1 MASCASFM
9 ESPLVL
15 WVETFAN
22 GRSIEFQDLH
32 DGIFLNKVL
41 QQIDSRP
48 VYDNV
53 NDTVDDM
60 NSRLQNWDILIRNI
74 KSFYVDAL
82 QQILIVKLPN
92 FQQICKEP
100 EKEASFSEIKK
111 VLLLILGCA
120 IQCDKKENFIDTIK
134 SLDVHVQHEIVE
146 LIKEVTDD
154 TEFIMHIE
162 PTEQLE
168 TYTEKMFNHVTRLL
182 KERDDYFEILTE
194 LAQERDFYQ
203 AQIRGN
209 TALPLTTP
217 TSPEKHHMVVELADC
232 KAKIRKLR
240 QELEDKQELISDLQ
254 VDQDDNKGI
263 VSKLKNENATL
274 IQDARAARLLRDEL
288 DILREKVAQSNSYQ
302 TELTKC
308 KEKLNE
314 LEFYKSRVNELRED
328 NAILTETKNI
338 LEEQLSTSHKR
349 VETVIELENEL
360 MRYRQQVEEM
370 TLERDADREKIRI
383 LTEDNAQLQFEK
395 KSNMN
400 ESTNLEHE
408 LESARLKI
416 SGIGGT
422 LSDQMA
428 ETTNA
433 KVLRL
438 DLENQ
443 RLKKK
448 IEELRDSSLIE
459 NTSLNLELEKEN
471 QRLAKKIEKL
481 QGSSNDSSQQCIDLE
496 QNLHVA
502 ARERD
507 NLVQTLETLKDNYE
521 RQVRE
526 LEAENDNLQQTVHVI
541 RQRNE
546 QTNDTR
552 LKELEKEN
560 KQLHETVTAKNQ
572 VTSKLEHENRQIQ
585 KSFSKL
591 KLNSDHINELETENS
606 QFEKENSELRKN
618 IATLQL
624 ICDKSEVLEQE
635 NSDLEV
641 ENRKLQK
648 SVQTLK
654 SALQKKESLEQE
666 NINLTVENKKLER
679 SLHSMKSASSRIA
692 ELESEKD
699 SQNREIQ
706 QLRKSLENQRNQR
719 TKQEQMEL
727 DLLDLDNENQRIQ
740 KSLEVTTKRLNQLE
754 KDNTDLEVENEK
766 LQKAMEEMKMSSKR
780 LHNVEKESSE
790 LENEVSKLQTSK
802 AVLEKE
808 NKRLKQSVQLKDTTV
823 DELTTKC
830 NIMEREHRSVK
841 RTLETQKET
850 SSKLHEFE
858 RENREILQQSN
869 INKKTIATLRE
880 ELVNEKIK
888 SQQLSNELEKL
899 NGELERVGINKEKLV
914 MAEHSQDDN
923 RYKAL
928 ENMMEEALVKNMEIK
943 EDKILSLQSRLDES
957 KNRNVRLQEE
967 LRILKRECESL
978 KQRYEEESVGS
989 ERHGTKVTYH
999 GPLGALRNTHIS
1011 QNNPTKDIL
1020 DLKDHLVN
1028 LERTNATLMTE
1039 NKNMK
1044 SHTDSLNQQIQKLDR
1059 HNCQLQ
1065 SQTVSLQ
1072 EQNSS
1077 FQSQIAKLQVEYSTL
1092 QAQCSSLQGQCQLL
1106 QNQLNRVESEHQHL
1120 IQTHEELQT
1129 THEQLVGDHEDLQ
1142 RLHEQ
1147 LSSEHEALISQHG
1160 SLKSLHKSLKNENR
1174 ELTIRLQERNGNSY
1188 GMSVQEK
1195 EKINADLQSFES
1207 LKMEYNHMR
1216 EKHDIVYN
1224 QHEKIRKD
1232 YLDLSKEHKQLKT
1245 DYNSLRGTC
1254 DDYKNQLHEMELELS
1269 NLGNKYDSL
1278 YQANQKMEDDNKNLL
1293 MQVQA
1298 LLNTNSEL
1306 LTQILNS
1313 KDTIA
1318 EEQKSYLERLSDLR
1332 RQKERLEEKI
1342 MEAYKRQETQ
1352 KKNKGLGARIA
1363 RKAAKIFVS
1372 KNQRSKSRNNLTDLS
1387 ADNTSHGSNEITE
1400 NGDSAKKSEISD
1412 DTLNLENGP
1421 QFKKDKLRT
1430 ESLNATRYFNV
1441 ETVAKSNTTL
1451 KLEPRGPYMCA
1462 PCIDTASSRNNTP
1475 RLDKTSGGPLESH
1488 GSRNTTLRVDLT
1500 LGGPLGSK
1508 GSKNTTPRVD
1518 IGRPGRMTPV
1528 LVPRGPYT
1536 STPKLVT
1543 KSANTSTLKEE
1554 IKTLEREHSDNVS
1567 VNQGFSGS
1575 EESGSTN
1582 SVSKPAIEELRI
1594 HGSGHT
1600 WKEDSTESDSTSSKS
1615 TEDLLAA
1622 GSPSLL
1628 PGLGRPANLGDD
1640 EDDDGGF
1647 GNRNDNNEMLTLEQF
1662 LSESSKTSNH
1672 SRGNKSEN
1680 REDLESKSS
1689 ENSDN
1694 SVNRRR
1700 RQAPNPPSD
1709 NRISIP
1715 DVVSQSQIELN
1726 LSRMSR
1732 ISAGSSGSG
1741 YESRPDSL
1749 DQSTP
1754 PQSKRDHPETSTPAY
1769 NNINNIRKFEEA
1781 GYSPLVKPDF
1791 RKHSLGST
1799 PSTASRTLQYVY
1811 PSPYKSPQ
1819 NRELPPTPN
1828 DTPSDRLDRLAG
1840 FSQSH
1845 NSSNSSSLYSNNQDN
1860 SVQYDQ
1866 SIRSGPTSR
1875 YRSGSPVRSNQTF
1888 SPVVQQGR
1896 PPSSASHHNS
1906 SPQTNGQLPPSGP
1919 LMRGQSLNRPQTFHE
1934 SQQNNIYF
1942 SIDDNKQNENRPENH
1957 YARVQRIER
1966 PKSVPPNMFEA
1977 LQNQENMNN
1986 RPKDMHNVSKGTPP
2000 KPPPRR
2006 SREPPLTTG
2015 RVSLLREPGANRSG
2029 GRQLPQADTYRSS
2042 TPTLR
2047 KDTPP
2052 RQVPVNEEPPKDPK
2066 ANSVWR

>member
-48 VYDNV
+48 VYANV

-74 KSFYVDAL
+74 KSFYVDVL

-100 EKEASFSEIKK
+100 EKEASFTEIKK
-111 VLLLILGCA
+111 LLLLILGCA

-203 AQIRGN
+203 KQSRGN
-209 TALPLTTP
+209 TALPMAPP

-288 DILREKVAQSNSYQ
+288 DILREKVAQSNAYQ
-302 TELTKC
+302 AELTKC

-360 MRYRQQVEEM
+360 MRYRQQIEEM
-370 TLERDADREKIRI
+370 TLERDADREKIKI

-408 LESARLKI
+408 LVSARLKI

-448 IEELRDSSLIE
+448 IEELRESSLIE

-507 NLVQTLETLKDNYE
+507 NLAQTLETLKDNYE

-606 QFEKENSELRKN
+606 QFEKENSELRKS

-624 ICDKSEVLEQE
+624 TCDKSEVLEQE

-654 SALQKKESLEQE
+654 SALQKKENLEQE

-699 SQNREIQ
+699 SMNREIQ

-766 LQKAMEEMKMSSKR
+766 LQKAMEEVKMSSKR

-841 RTLETQKET
+841 RTLETSKET

-989 ERHGTKVTYH
+989 ERHGTKVNFH
-999 GPLGALRNTHIS
+999 GPLGALRNTHVS

-1059 HNCQLQ
+1059 HNSQLQ
-1065 SQTVSLQ
+1065 SQTASLQ
-1072 EQNSS
+1072 DHNSS

-1092 QAQCSSLQGQCQLL
+1092 QAQCSSLQGQCQIL

-1216 EKHDIVYN
+1216 EKHEIVYN

-1245 DYNSLRGTC
+1245 DYNCLRGNC

-1318 EEQKSYLERLSDLR
+1318 EEQKSYLERLGDLR

-1363 RKAAKIFVS
+1363 RKAAKIFVT
-1372 KNQRSKSRNNLTDLS
+1372 KNHRSKSRNNLTDLS

-1400 NGDSAKKSEISD
+1400 NGDSAKKSDLRKRSNSAD
-1412 DTLNLENGP
+1412 NLLDTSS
-1421 QFKKDKLRT
+1421 F
-1430 ESLNATRYFNV
+1430 ATHKTF
-1441 ETVAKSNTTL
+1441 AKSTTAL
-1451 KLEPRGPYMCA
+1451 HML
-1462 PCIDTASSRNNTP
+1462 
-1475 RLDKTSGGPLESH
+1475 SGGS
-1488 GSRNTTLRVDLT
+1488 GDYDNSLR
-1500 LGGPLGSK
+1500 G
-1508 GSKNTTPRVD
+1508 
-1518 IGRPGRMTPV
+1518 
-1528 LVPRGPYT
+1528 
-1536 STPKLVT
+1536 
-1543 KSANTSTLKEE
+1543 
-1554 IKTLEREHSDNVS
+1554 
-1567 VNQGFSGS
+1567 
-1575 EESGSTN
+1575 
-1582 SVSKPAIEELRI
+1582 
-1594 HGSGHT
+1594 
-1600 WKEDSTESDSTSSKS
+1600 SKS

-1647 GNRNDNNEMLTLEQF
+1647 GNRSENNNEMLTLEQF

-1689 ENSDN
+1689 ENSSEN

-1769 NNINNIRKFEEA
+1769 NNINNNIRKFEEA

-1840 FSQSH
+1840 FSQSQSQ
-1845 NSSNSSSLYSNNQDN
+1845 NSSNSSSLYSNNQDS

-1875 YRSGSPVRSNQTF
+1875 YRAGSPVRSNQTF
-1888 SPVVQQGR
+1888 SPGVQQGR
-1896 PPSSASHHNS
+1896 PPSAASHHNS
-1906 SPQTNGQLPPSGP
+1906 SPQTNGQLPPSGQ
-1919 LMRGQSLNRPQTFHE
+1919 LLRGQSLNRPQTFHE

-2029 GRQLPQADTYRSS
+2029 GRQLPQTDTYRSS

>member
-1 MASCASFM
+1 MDIRYSGYRHSVAASNDIARHTPVMFDKKLGRQRQSFNLESELDQILSKYGMVGDTGLEIDRTDNSEELPNGSTHDVQQTYQVPVKVKVEYDSNSDNSEKTLQIICNQNSSVSAGNGIRNSVHKYPWCSQRVDSSKNTMNGFDDYCSDTETWCVDVPFRQYKQDENQNIFKKRYSLDSSTIFNKNSKRLDLSEEGRKKQFKRNDIAQNQKQKYYTQTSSSIEEDVGCGRNDVDLSPGSVGYITYQNGSTDYRNPGNCSQKITSSDGEVDFRRNSIISHTSVVNHGKGEYCSRTSTVSDCGVDYRRNSINTQNYAVDHGNSKYCTQMSSSSDNDVHYHRNSMEFNGHHLDDGYRNPQNYSYSDPEASFRRETFSKSYNQENFVSYPSDFSSLEELTLF
-9 ESPLVL
+9 ESPEEDCDDNVS
-15 WVETFAN
+15 FGDGIHRN
-22 GRSIEFQDLH
+22 H
-32 DGIFLNKVL
+32 DGITDSNGNKNELINVKKL
-41 QQIDSRP
+41 ETHKT
-48 VYDNV
+48 DNE
-53 NDTVDDM
+53 
-60 NSRLQNWDILIRNI
+60 QCC
-74 KSFYVDAL
+74 FYVS
-82 QQILIVKLPN
+82 IN
-92 FQQICKEP
+92 
-100 EKEASFSEIKK
+100 
-111 VLLLILGCA
+111 
-120 IQCDKKENFIDTIK
+120 
-134 SLDVHVQHEIVE
+134 
-146 LIKEVTDD
+146 
-154 TEFIMHIE
+154 
-162 PTEQLE
+162 
-168 TYTEKMFNHVTRLL
+168 
-182 KERDDYFEILTE
+182 
-194 LAQERDFYQ
+194 
-203 AQIRGN
+203 
-209 TALPLTTP
+209 
-217 TSPEKHHMVVELADC
+217 
-232 KAKIRKLR
+232 
-240 QELEDKQELISDLQ
+240 
-254 VDQDDNKGI
+254 
-263 VSKLKNENATL
+263 
-274 IQDARAARLLRDEL
+274 
-288 DILREKVAQSNSYQ
+288 QS
-302 TELTKC
+302 
-308 KEKLNE
+308 
-314 LEFYKSRVNELRED
+314 
-328 NAILTETKNI
+328 
-338 LEEQLSTSHKR
+338 
-349 VETVIELENEL
+349 
-360 MRYRQQVEEM
+360 
-370 TLERDADREKIRI
+370 
-383 LTEDNAQLQFEK
+383 
-395 KSNMN
+395 
-400 ESTNLEHE
+400 
-408 LESARLKI
+408 
-416 SGIGGT
+416 
-422 LSDQMA
+422 
-428 ETTNA
+428 
-433 KVLRL
+433 
-438 DLENQ
+438 
-443 RLKKK
+443 
-448 IEELRDSSLIE
+448 
-459 NTSLNLELEKEN
+459 
-471 QRLAKKIEKL
+471 
-481 QGSSNDSSQQCIDLE
+481 
-496 QNLHVA
+496 
-502 ARERD
+502 
-507 NLVQTLETLKDNYE
+507 
-521 RQVRE
+521 
-526 LEAENDNLQQTVHVI
+526 
-541 RQRNE
+541 
-546 QTNDTR
+546 
-552 LKELEKEN
+552 
-560 KQLHETVTAKNQ
+560 
-572 VTSKLEHENRQIQ
+572 
-585 KSFSKL
+585 
-591 KLNSDHINELETENS
+591 LETEM
-606 QFEKENSELRKN
+606 
-618 IATLQL
+618 
-624 ICDKSEVLEQE
+624 
-635 NSDLEV
+635 SDLNTSEEPLLIEAGSLGTSNNLANKETDKTNV
-641 ENRKLQK
+641 SENPGSRQ
-648 SVQTLK
+648 SEDLK
-654 SALQKKESLEQE
+654 TEHNHALRNSGCNISNIYE
-666 NINLTVENKKLER
+666 NIEIPN
-679 SLHSMKSASSRIA
+679 SSNYN
-692 ELESEKD
+692 D
-699 SQNREIQ
+699 P
-706 QLRKSLENQRNQR
+706 
-719 TKQEQMEL
+719 
-727 DLLDLDNENQRIQ
+727 DLLDLKEYDYKYSSIDEEN
-740 KSLEVTTKRLNQLE
+740 
-754 KDNTDLEVENEK
+754 D
-766 LQKAMEEMKMSSKR
+766 
-780 LHNVEKESSE
+780 E
-790 LENEVSKLQTSK
+790 LETDNVS
-802 AVLEKE
+802 
-808 NKRLKQSVQLKDTTV
+808 
-823 DELTTKC
+823 
-830 NIMEREHRSVK
+830 I
-841 RTLETQKET
+841 T
-850 SSKLHEFE
+850 SSNKSVEPEKSDNKANDEWSLPNPEDVDFE
-858 RENREILQQSN
+858 MLKEIV
-869 INKKTIATLRE
+869 I
-880 ELVNEKIK
+880 V
-888 SQQLSNELEKL
+888 
-899 NGELERVGINKEKLV
+899 
-914 MAEHSQDDN
+914 

-989 ERHGTKVTYH
+989 ERHGTKVNFH
-999 GPLGALRNTHIS
+999 GPLGALRNTHVS

-1059 HNCQLQ
+1059 HNSQLQ
-1065 SQTVSLQ
+1065 SQTASLQ
-1072 EQNSS
+1072 DHNSS

-1092 QAQCSSLQGQCQLL
+1092 QAQCSSLQGQCQIL

-1216 EKHDIVYN
+1216 EKHEIVYN

-1245 DYNSLRGTC
+1245 DYNCLRGNC

-1318 EEQKSYLERLSDLR
+1318 EEQKSYLERLGDLR

-1363 RKAAKIFVS
+1363 RKAAKIFVT
-1372 KNQRSKSRNNLTDLS
+1372 KNHRSKSRNNLTDLS

-1400 NGDSAKKSEISD
+1400 NGDSAKKS
-1412 DTLNLENGP
+1412 
-1421 QFKKDKLRT
+1421 
-1430 ESLNATRYFNV
+1430 
-1441 ETVAKSNTTL
+1441 
-1451 KLEPRGPYMCA
+1451 
-1462 PCIDTASSRNNTP
+1462 
-1475 RLDKTSGGPLESH
+1475 
-1488 GSRNTTLRVDLT
+1488 
-1500 LGGPLGSK
+1500 
-1508 GSKNTTPRVD
+1508 
-1518 IGRPGRMTPV
+1518 
-1528 LVPRGPYT
+1528 
-1536 STPKLVT
+1536 
-1543 KSANTSTLKEE
+1543 
-1554 IKTLEREHSDNVS
+1554 
-1567 VNQGFSGS
+1567 
-1575 EESGSTN
+1575 
-1582 SVSKPAIEELRI
+1582 
-1594 HGSGHT
+1594 
-1600 WKEDSTESDSTSSKS
+1600 
-1615 TEDLLAA
+1615 
-1622 GSPSLL
+1622 
-1628 PGLGRPANLGDD
+1628 GLGRPANLGDD

-1647 GNRNDNNEMLTLEQF
+1647 GNRSENNNEMLTLEQF

-1689 ENSDN
+1689 ENSSEN

-1769 NNINNIRKFEEA
+1769 NNINNNIRKFEEA

-1840 FSQSH
+1840 FSQSQSQ
-1845 NSSNSSSLYSNNQDN
+1845 NSSNSSSLYSNNQDS

-1875 YRSGSPVRSNQTF
+1875 YRAGSPVRSNQTF
-1888 SPVVQQGR
+1888 SPGVQQGR
-1896 PPSSASHHNS
+1896 PPSAASHHNS
-1906 SPQTNGQLPPSGP
+1906 SPQTNGQLPPSGQ
-1919 LMRGQSLNRPQTFHE
+1919 LLRGQSLNRPQTFHE

-2029 GRQLPQADTYRSS
+2029 GRQLPQTDTYRSS

>member
-1 MASCASFM
+1 MDIRYSGYRHSVAASNDIARHTPVMFDKKLGRQRQSFNLESELDQILSKYGMVGDTGLEIDRTDNSEELPNGSTHDVQQTYQVPVKVKVEYDSNSDNSEKTLQIICNQNSSVSAGNGIRNSVHKYPWCSQRVDSSKNTMNGFDDYCSDTETWCVDVPFRQYKQDENQNIFKKRYSLDSSTIFNKNSKRLDLSEEGRKKQFKRNDIAQNQKQKYYTQTSSSIEEDVGCGRNDVDLSPGSVGYITYQNGSTDYRNPGNCSQKITSSDGEVDFRRNSIISHTSVVNHGKGEYCSRTSTVSDCGVDYRRNSINTQNYAVDHGNSKYCTQMSSSSDNDVHYHRNSMEFNGHHLDDGYRNPQNYSYSDPEASFRRETFSKSYNQENFVSYPSDFSSLEELTLF
-9 ESPLVL
+9 ESPEEDCDDNVS
-15 WVETFAN
+15 FGDGIHRN
-22 GRSIEFQDLH
+22 H
-32 DGIFLNKVL
+32 DGITDSNGNKNELINVKKL
-41 QQIDSRP
+41 ETHKT
-48 VYDNV
+48 DNE
-53 NDTVDDM
+53 
-60 NSRLQNWDILIRNI
+60 QCC
-74 KSFYVDAL
+74 FYVS
-82 QQILIVKLPN
+82 IN
-92 FQQICKEP
+92 
-100 EKEASFSEIKK
+100 
-111 VLLLILGCA
+111 
-120 IQCDKKENFIDTIK
+120 
-134 SLDVHVQHEIVE
+134 
-146 LIKEVTDD
+146 
-154 TEFIMHIE
+154 
-162 PTEQLE
+162 
-168 TYTEKMFNHVTRLL
+168 
-182 KERDDYFEILTE
+182 
-194 LAQERDFYQ
+194 
-203 AQIRGN
+203 
-209 TALPLTTP
+209 
-217 TSPEKHHMVVELADC
+217 
-232 KAKIRKLR
+232 
-240 QELEDKQELISDLQ
+240 
-254 VDQDDNKGI
+254 
-263 VSKLKNENATL
+263 
-274 IQDARAARLLRDEL
+274 
-288 DILREKVAQSNSYQ
+288 QS
-302 TELTKC
+302 
-308 KEKLNE
+308 
-314 LEFYKSRVNELRED
+314 
-328 NAILTETKNI
+328 
-338 LEEQLSTSHKR
+338 
-349 VETVIELENEL
+349 
-360 MRYRQQVEEM
+360 
-370 TLERDADREKIRI
+370 
-383 LTEDNAQLQFEK
+383 
-395 KSNMN
+395 
-400 ESTNLEHE
+400 
-408 LESARLKI
+408 
-416 SGIGGT
+416 
-422 LSDQMA
+422 
-428 ETTNA
+428 
-433 KVLRL
+433 
-438 DLENQ
+438 
-443 RLKKK
+443 
-448 IEELRDSSLIE
+448 
-459 NTSLNLELEKEN
+459 
-471 QRLAKKIEKL
+471 
-481 QGSSNDSSQQCIDLE
+481 
-496 QNLHVA
+496 
-502 ARERD
+502 
-507 NLVQTLETLKDNYE
+507 
-521 RQVRE
+521 
-526 LEAENDNLQQTVHVI
+526 
-541 RQRNE
+541 
-546 QTNDTR
+546 
-552 LKELEKEN
+552 
-560 KQLHETVTAKNQ
+560 
-572 VTSKLEHENRQIQ
+572 
-585 KSFSKL
+585 
-591 KLNSDHINELETENS
+591 LETEM
-606 QFEKENSELRKN
+606 
-618 IATLQL
+618 
-624 ICDKSEVLEQE
+624 
-635 NSDLEV
+635 SDLNTSEEPLLIEAGSLGTSNNLANKETDKTNV
-641 ENRKLQK
+641 SENPGSRQ
-648 SVQTLK
+648 SEDLK
-654 SALQKKESLEQE
+654 TEHNHALRNSGCNISNIYE
-666 NINLTVENKKLER
+666 NIEIPN
-679 SLHSMKSASSRIA
+679 SSNYN
-692 ELESEKD
+692 D
-699 SQNREIQ
+699 P
-706 QLRKSLENQRNQR
+706 
-719 TKQEQMEL
+719 
-727 DLLDLDNENQRIQ
+727 DLLDLKEYDYKYSSIDEEN
-740 KSLEVTTKRLNQLE
+740 
-754 KDNTDLEVENEK
+754 D
-766 LQKAMEEMKMSSKR
+766 
-780 LHNVEKESSE
+780 E
-790 LENEVSKLQTSK
+790 LETDNVS
-802 AVLEKE
+802 
-808 NKRLKQSVQLKDTTV
+808 
-823 DELTTKC
+823 
-830 NIMEREHRSVK
+830 I
-841 RTLETQKET
+841 T
-850 SSKLHEFE
+850 SSNKSVEPEKSDNKANDEWSLPNPEDVDFE
-858 RENREILQQSN
+858 MLKEIV
-869 INKKTIATLRE
+869 I
-880 ELVNEKIK
+880 V
-888 SQQLSNELEKL
+888 
-899 NGELERVGINKEKLV
+899 
-914 MAEHSQDDN
+914 

-989 ERHGTKVTYH
+989 ERHGTKVNFH
-999 GPLGALRNTHIS
+999 GPLGALRNTHVS

-1059 HNCQLQ
+1059 HNSQLQ
-1065 SQTVSLQ
+1065 SQTASLQ
-1072 EQNSS
+1072 DHNSS

-1092 QAQCSSLQGQCQLL
+1092 QAQCSSLQGQCQIL

-1216 EKHDIVYN
+1216 EKHEIVYN

-1245 DYNSLRGTC
+1245 DYNCLRGNC

-1318 EEQKSYLERLSDLR
+1318 EEQKSYLERLGDLR

-1363 RKAAKIFVS
+1363 RKAAKIFVT
-1372 KNQRSKSRNNLTDLS
+1372 KNHRSKSRNNLTDLS

-1400 NGDSAKKSEISD
+1400 NGDSAKKSDLRKRSNSAD
-1412 DTLNLENGP
+1412 NLLDTSS
-1421 QFKKDKLRT
+1421 F
-1430 ESLNATRYFNV
+1430 ATHKTF
-1441 ETVAKSNTTL
+1441 AKSTTAL
-1451 KLEPRGPYMCA
+1451 HML
-1462 PCIDTASSRNNTP
+1462 
-1475 RLDKTSGGPLESH
+1475 SGGS
-1488 GSRNTTLRVDLT
+1488 GDYDNSLR
-1500 LGGPLGSK
+1500 G
-1508 GSKNTTPRVD
+1508 
-1518 IGRPGRMTPV
+1518 
-1528 LVPRGPYT
+1528 
-1536 STPKLVT
+1536 
-1543 KSANTSTLKEE
+1543 
-1554 IKTLEREHSDNVS
+1554 
-1567 VNQGFSGS
+1567 
-1575 EESGSTN
+1575 
-1582 SVSKPAIEELRI
+1582 
-1594 HGSGHT
+1594 
-1600 WKEDSTESDSTSSKS
+1600 SKS

-1647 GNRNDNNEMLTLEQF
+1647 GNRSENNNEMLTLEQF

-1689 ENSDN
+1689 ENSSEN

-1769 NNINNIRKFEEA
+1769 NNINNNIRKFEEA

-1840 FSQSH
+1840 FSQSQSQ
-1845 NSSNSSSLYSNNQDN
+1845 NSSNSSSLYSNNQDS

-1875 YRSGSPVRSNQTF
+1875 YRAGSPVRSNQTF
-1888 SPVVQQGR
+1888 SPGVQQGR
-1896 PPSSASHHNS
+1896 PPSAASHHNS
-1906 SPQTNGQLPPSGP
+1906 SPQTNGQLPPSGQ
-1919 LMRGQSLNRPQTFHE
+1919 LLRGQSLNRPQTFHE

-2029 GRQLPQADTYRSS
+2029 GRQLPQTDTYRSS

-2066 ANSVWR
+2066 ANSVWYEYGCV

>member
-1 MASCASFM
+1 MDIRYSGYRHSVAASNDIARHTPLMFDKKLGRQRQSFNL
-9 ESPLVL
+9 ESELDQILSKYGMVGDTGLEIDRTDNTEELPNGSTHDVQQTYQIPVKVK
-15 WVETFAN
+15 VEYDSNSDNSEKT
-22 GRSIEFQDLH
+22 S
-32 DGIFLNKVL
+32 
-41 QQIDSRP
+41 QIICNQ
-48 VYDNV
+48 NV
-53 NDTVDDM
+53 SVSAGN
-60 NSRLQNWDILIRNI
+60 RIRNSVH
-74 KSFYVDAL
+74 KYPWCSQRVDSSKNTMNGFDNYCSDTETWCADVPFR
-82 QQILIVKLPN
+82 QYKQDENQNI
-92 FQQICKEP
+92 F
-100 EKEASFSEIKK
+100 KK
-111 VLLLILGCA
+111 RY
-120 IQCDKKENFIDTIK
+120 
-134 SLDVHVQHEIVE
+134 SLDSSTI
-146 LIKEVTDD
+146 
-154 TEFIMHIE
+154 
-162 PTEQLE
+162 
-168 TYTEKMFNHVTRLL
+168 FNR
-182 KERDDYFEILTE
+182 
-194 LAQERDFYQ
+194 
-203 AQIRGN
+203 N
-209 TALPLTTP
+209 
-217 TSPEKHHMVVELADC
+217 
-232 KAKIRKLR
+232 
-240 QELEDKQELISDLQ
+240 
-254 VDQDDNKGI
+254 
-263 VSKLKNENATL
+263 SK
-274 IQDARAARLLRDEL
+274 
-288 DILREKVAQSNSYQ
+288 
-302 TELTKC
+302 
-308 KEKLNE
+308 
-314 LEFYKSRVNELRED
+314 
-328 NAILTETKNI
+328 
-338 LEEQLSTSHKR
+338 
-349 VETVIELENEL
+349 
-360 MRYRQQVEEM
+360 
-370 TLERDADREKIRI
+370 
-383 LTEDNAQLQFEK
+383 
-395 KSNMN
+395 
-400 ESTNLEHE
+400 
-408 LESARLKI
+408 
-416 SGIGGT
+416 
-422 LSDQMA
+422 
-428 ETTNA
+428 
-433 KVLRL
+433 RL
-438 DLENQ
+438 DLSEEG
-443 RLKKK
+443 RKKQFK
-448 IEELRDSSLIE
+448 RNDIAQSQKQKYYTQTSSSIEEDVGYGRNDVDLSPGSVGYITYQNGSTDYRNPGNCSQKITSSDGEVDFRRNSIISHTSVVNHGKGEYCSRTSTVSDCGVDYRRNSINTQNYAVDHDFSSLE
-459 NTSLNLELEKEN
+459 ELTLFESPEEDCDDNVSLGDGIHRNHD
-471 QRLAKKIEKL
+471 
-481 QGSSNDSSQQCIDLE
+481 GST
-496 QNLHVA
+496 
-502 ARERD
+502 D
-507 NLVQTLETLKDNYE
+507 NNG
-521 RQVRE
+521 
-526 LEAENDNLQQTVHVI
+526 
-541 RQRNE
+541 
-546 QTNDTR
+546 
-552 LKELEKEN
+552 N
-560 KQLHETVTAKNQ
+560 K
-572 VTSKLEHENRQIQ
+572 
-585 KSFSKL
+585 
-591 KLNSDHINELETENS
+591 NEL
-606 QFEKENSELRKN
+606 
-618 IATLQL
+618 
-624 ICDKSEVLEQE
+624 
-635 NSDLEV
+635 
-641 ENRKLQK
+641 
-648 SVQTLK
+648 
-654 SALQKKESLEQE
+654 
-666 NINLTVENKKLER
+666 INVKKLETHKTDNEQCCFYVSINQSLDTER
-679 SLHSMKSASSRIA
+679 SDLNTSEEPLLIEAEVWGTSNNLANKETDKTHVSENPGSRQSEDLKTEHNHALRNSGCNISNIYENIEIPNSSNYN
-692 ELESEKD
+692 D
-699 SQNREIQ
+699 P
-706 QLRKSLENQRNQR
+706 
-719 TKQEQMEL
+719 
-727 DLLDLDNENQRIQ
+727 DLLDLKEYDYKYSSIYEEN
-740 KSLEVTTKRLNQLE
+740 
-754 KDNTDLEVENEK
+754 D
-766 LQKAMEEMKMSSKR
+766 
-780 LHNVEKESSE
+780 E
-790 LENEVSKLQTSK
+790 LETDNVS
-802 AVLEKE
+802 
-808 NKRLKQSVQLKDTTV
+808 
-823 DELTTKC
+823 
-830 NIMEREHRSVK
+830 I
-841 RTLETQKET
+841 T
-850 SSKLHEFE
+850 SSNKSVEHEKSDNKANDEWSLPNPEDVDFE
-858 RENREILQQSN
+858 MLKEIV
-869 INKKTIATLRE
+869 I
-880 ELVNEKIK
+880 V
-888 SQQLSNELEKL
+888 
-899 NGELERVGINKEKLV
+899 
-914 MAEHSQDDN
+914 

-989 ERHGTKVTYH
+989 ERHGTKVNFH
-999 GPLGALRNTHIS
+999 GPLGALRNTHVS

-1059 HNCQLQ
+1059 HNSQLQ
-1065 SQTVSLQ
+1065 SQTASLQ
-1072 EQNSS
+1072 DHNSS

-1092 QAQCSSLQGQCQLL
+1092 QAQCSSLQGQCQIL

-1216 EKHDIVYN
+1216 EKHEIVYN

-1245 DYNSLRGTC
+1245 DYNSLRGNC

-1318 EEQKSYLERLSDLR
+1318 EEQKSYLERLGDLR

-1363 RKAAKIFVS
+1363 RKAAKIFVT
-1372 KNQRSKSRNNLTDLS
+1372 KNHRSKSRNNLTDLS

-1400 NGDSAKKSEISD
+1400 NGDSAKKS
-1412 DTLNLENGP
+1412 
-1421 QFKKDKLRT
+1421 
-1430 ESLNATRYFNV
+1430 
-1441 ETVAKSNTTL
+1441 
-1451 KLEPRGPYMCA
+1451 
-1462 PCIDTASSRNNTP
+1462 
-1475 RLDKTSGGPLESH
+1475 
-1488 GSRNTTLRVDLT
+1488 
-1500 LGGPLGSK
+1500 
-1508 GSKNTTPRVD
+1508 
-1518 IGRPGRMTPV
+1518 
-1528 LVPRGPYT
+1528 
-1536 STPKLVT
+1536 
-1543 KSANTSTLKEE
+1543 
-1554 IKTLEREHSDNVS
+1554 
-1567 VNQGFSGS
+1567 
-1575 EESGSTN
+1575 
-1582 SVSKPAIEELRI
+1582 
-1594 HGSGHT
+1594 
-1600 WKEDSTESDSTSSKS
+1600 
-1615 TEDLLAA
+1615 
-1622 GSPSLL
+1622 
-1628 PGLGRPANLGDD
+1628 GLGRPANLGDD

-1647 GNRNDNNEMLTLEQF
+1647 GNRSENNNEMLTLEQF

-1689 ENSDN
+1689 ENSSEN

-1769 NNINNIRKFEEA
+1769 NNINNNIRKFEEA

-1840 FSQSH
+1840 FSQSQSQ
-1845 NSSNSSSLYSNNQDN
+1845 NSSNSSSLYSNNQDS

-1875 YRSGSPVRSNQTF
+1875 YRAGSPVRSNQTF
-1888 SPVVQQGR
+1888 SPGVQQGR
-1896 PPSSASHHNS
+1896 PPSAASHHNS
-1906 SPQTNGQLPPSGP
+1906 SPQTNGQL
-1919 LMRGQSLNRPQTFHE
+1919 LRGQSLNRPQTFHE

-2029 GRQLPQADTYRSS
+2029 GRQLPQTDTYRSS

>member
-1 MASCASFM
+1 MDIRYSGYRHSVAASNNIASHTPEMFDKKLGRQRQSFNLESELDQILSKYGM
-9 ESPLVL
+9 VDDTGLEINRADNPEGLPNGNAHDVQTYQIPPQVKGEYDSISGKKSHIISTQNSSDYGGNEIRNSTSNSIEEDWDCGRNHVDLSPGNVGYITYQNGSTDYRNSGNYSQMSDCDVDYRRNSINSHDHAVVHGKAEFCSRTSTASDCDVDYRRTSINSHNYVADYSNSKYCSQMSTSSDHDVHYHRNSMEFNGHNLTDGYRNLQYCSYSDPEASNRRETFTKSHNQDNAFSYPFDSDLEELTLFESPEEDCDDNVSF
-15 WVETFAN
+15 EDGIHRN
-22 GRSIEFQDLH
+22 H
-32 DGIFLNKVL
+32 DGIMDNNGNKNEL
-41 QQIDSRP
+41 I
-48 VYDNV
+48 NV
-53 NDTVDDM
+53 KKLETHKTDDE
-60 NSRLQNWDILIRNI
+60 QCC
-74 KSFYVDAL
+74 FYVSINQSLDTERSD
-82 QQILIVKLPN
+82 PN
-92 FQQICKEP
+92 TSEEP
-100 EKEASFSEIKK
+100 
-111 VLLLILGCA
+111 LLIGAGSLGTSNNFA
-120 IQCDKKENFIDTIK
+120 NKETDNT
-134 SLDVHVQHEIVE
+134 HV
-146 LIKEVTDD
+146 
-154 TEFIMHIE
+154 TENPGSRQSE
-162 PTEQLE
+162 DLKTEQSQALWNSGCNISNNYE
-168 TYTEKMFNHVTRLL
+168 NIEIPNSSNYNDPDLL
-182 KERDDYFEILTE
+182 DLKGYDYKYSSI
-194 LAQERDFYQ
+194 D
-203 AQIRGN
+203 
-209 TALPLTTP
+209 
-217 TSPEKHHMVVELADC
+217 
-232 KAKIRKLR
+232 
-240 QELEDKQELISDLQ
+240 
-254 VDQDDNKGI
+254 
-263 VSKLKNENATL
+263 
-274 IQDARAARLLRDEL
+274 
-288 DILREKVAQSNSYQ
+288 
-302 TELTKC
+302 
-308 KEKLNE
+308 
-314 LEFYKSRVNELRED
+314 ED
-328 NAILTETKNI
+328 N
-338 LEEQLSTSHKR
+338 
-349 VETVIELENEL
+349 
-360 MRYRQQVEEM
+360 
-370 TLERDADREKIRI
+370 
-383 LTEDNAQLQFEK
+383 
-395 KSNMN
+395 
-400 ESTNLEHE
+400 
-408 LESARLKI
+408 
-416 SGIGGT
+416 
-422 LSDQMA
+422 
-428 ETTNA
+428 
-433 KVLRL
+433 
-438 DLENQ
+438 
-443 RLKKK
+443 
-448 IEELRDSSLIE
+448 
-459 NTSLNLELEKEN
+459 
-471 QRLAKKIEKL
+471 
-481 QGSSNDSSQQCIDLE
+481 
-496 QNLHVA
+496 
-502 ARERD
+502 
-507 NLVQTLETLKDNYE
+507 
-521 RQVRE
+521 
-526 LEAENDNLQQTVHVI
+526 
-541 RQRNE
+541 
-546 QTNDTR
+546 
-552 LKELEKEN
+552 
-560 KQLHETVTAKNQ
+560 
-572 VTSKLEHENRQIQ
+572 
-585 KSFSKL
+585 
-591 KLNSDHINELETENS
+591 NELETDNVSSTSSNKSVEHETAN
-606 QFEKENSELRKN
+606 
-618 IATLQL
+618 
-624 ICDKSEVLEQE
+624 DKSNNEWSLPNPEDVDFEM
-635 NSDLEV
+635 
-641 ENRKLQK
+641 
-648 SVQTLK
+648 LK
-654 SALQKKESLEQE
+654 
-666 NINLTVENKKLER
+666 
-679 SLHSMKSASSRIA
+679 
-692 ELESEKD
+692 
-699 SQNREIQ
+699 EIV
-706 QLRKSLENQRNQR
+706 
-719 TKQEQMEL
+719 
-727 DLLDLDNENQRIQ
+727 I
-740 KSLEVTTKRLNQLE
+740 V
-754 KDNTDLEVENEK
+754 
-766 LQKAMEEMKMSSKR
+766 
-780 LHNVEKESSE
+780 
-790 LENEVSKLQTSK
+790 
-802 AVLEKE
+802 
-808 NKRLKQSVQLKDTTV
+808 
-823 DELTTKC
+823 
-830 NIMEREHRSVK
+830 
-841 RTLETQKET
+841 
-850 SSKLHEFE
+850 
-858 RENREILQQSN
+858 
-869 INKKTIATLRE
+869 
-880 ELVNEKIK
+880 
-888 SQQLSNELEKL
+888 
-899 NGELERVGINKEKLV
+899 
-914 MAEHSQDDN
+914 

-1092 QAQCSSLQGQCQLL
+1092 QAQCSSLQGQCQIL

-1278 YQANQKMEDDNKNLL
+1278 YQSNQKMEDDNKNLL

-1400 NGDSAKKSEISD
+1400 NGDSAKKSEMSD
-1412 DTLNLENGP
+1412 ETLNLENGL
-1421 QFKKDKLRT
+1421 QLT
-1430 ESLNATRYFNV
+1430 LNPTRCPDV
-1441 ETVAKSNTTL
+1441 AAVAKSSRTL
-1451 KLEPRGPYMCA
+1451 KLEPRGPYMST
-1462 PCIDTASSRNNTP
+1462 PYIDTSSFCNSTP
-1475 RLDKTSGGPLESH
+1475 KVDKTSEGLLEIQ
-1488 GSRNTTLRVDLT
+1488 GSRNTIRRGDFRR
-1500 LGGPLGSK
+1500 S
-1508 GSKNTTPRVD
+1508 
-1518 IGRPGRMTPV
+1518 GRMTPI
-1528 LVPRGPYT
+1528 LIPRGPYT

-1543 KSANTSTLKEE
+1543 KSNTSTLKEE
-1554 IKTLEREHSDNVS
+1554 IKTPETKHMDNIS
-1567 VNQGFSGS
+1567 TNQGSSGS
-1575 EESGSTN
+1575 EESDSTN
-1582 SVSKPAIEELRI
+1582 FVSKPAIEELRV
-1594 HGSGHT
+1594 HGNGHT
-1600 WKEDSTESDSTSSKS
+1600 WKEDLTESDSTNLRKRSNSAENLLDTPSLATHKTFAKSTTALHMLGGGGGDYDNSLRGSKS

-1662 LSESSKTSNH
+1662 LSESSKASNH
-1672 SRGNKSEN
+1672 SHGNKSEN

-1769 NNINNIRKFEEA
+1769 NNVNNIRKFEEA

-1888 SPVVQQGR
+1888 SPGVQQGR

-1906 SPQTNGQLPPSGP
+1906 SPQTNGQLPLSGP

-1966 PKSVPPNMFEA
+1966 PKSVPPNMFEG
-1977 LQNQENMNN
+1977 LQNQENVNN

-2029 GRQLPQADTYRSS
+2029 GRQLPQTDPYRSS

>member
-1400 NGDSAKKSEISD
+1400 NGDSAKKS
-1412 DTLNLENGP
+1412 
-1421 QFKKDKLRT
+1421 
-1430 ESLNATRYFNV
+1430 
-1441 ETVAKSNTTL
+1441 
-1451 KLEPRGPYMCA
+1451 
-1462 PCIDTASSRNNTP
+1462 
-1475 RLDKTSGGPLESH
+1475 
-1488 GSRNTTLRVDLT
+1488 
-1500 LGGPLGSK
+1500 
-1508 GSKNTTPRVD
+1508 
-1518 IGRPGRMTPV
+1518 
-1528 LVPRGPYT
+1528 
-1536 STPKLVT
+1536 
-1543 KSANTSTLKEE
+1543 
-1554 IKTLEREHSDNVS
+1554 
-1567 VNQGFSGS
+1567 
-1575 EESGSTN
+1575 
-1582 SVSKPAIEELRI
+1582 
-1594 HGSGHT
+1594 
-1600 WKEDSTESDSTSSKS
+1600 
-1615 TEDLLAA
+1615 
-1622 GSPSLL
+1622 
-1628 PGLGRPANLGDD
+1628 GLGRPANLGDD

-2066 ANSVWR
+2066 ANSVWYEYGCV

>member
-48 VYDNV
+48 VYANV

-74 KSFYVDAL
+74 KSFYVDVL

-100 EKEASFSEIKK
+100 EKEASFTEIKK
-111 VLLLILGCA
+111 LLLLILGCA

-203 AQIRGN
+203 KQSRGN
-209 TALPLTTP
+209 TALPMAPP

-288 DILREKVAQSNSYQ
+288 DILREKVAQSNAYQ
-302 TELTKC
+302 AELTKC

-370 TLERDADREKIRI
+370 TLERDADREKIKI

-408 LESARLKI
+408 LVSARLKI
-416 SGIGGT
+416 SGICGT

-448 IEELRDSSLIE
+448 IEELRESSLIE

-507 NLVQTLETLKDNYE
+507 NLAQTLETLKDNYE

-606 QFEKENSELRKN
+606 QFEKENSELRKS

-624 ICDKSEVLEQE
+624 TCDKSEVLEQE

-654 SALQKKESLEQE
+654 SALQKKENLEQE

-699 SQNREIQ
+699 SMNREIQ

-766 LQKAMEEMKMSSKR
+766 LQKTMEEMKMSSKR

-989 ERHGTKVTYH
+989 ERHGTKVNFH
-999 GPLGALRNTHIS
+999 GPLGALRNTHVS

-1059 HNCQLQ
+1059 HNSQLQ
-1065 SQTVSLQ
+1065 SQTASLQ
-1072 EQNSS
+1072 DHNSS

-1092 QAQCSSLQGQCQLL
+1092 QAQCSSLQGQCQIL

-1147 LSSEHEALISQHG
+1147 LSSEHEALISQLG

-1216 EKHDIVYN
+1216 EKHEIVYN

-1245 DYNSLRGTC
+1245 DYNSLRGNC

-1298 LLNTNSEL
+1298 LLNTNSDL

-1318 EEQKSYLERLSDLR
+1318 EEQKSYLERLGDLR

-1363 RKAAKIFVS
+1363 RKAAKIFVT
-1372 KNQRSKSRNNLTDLS
+1372 KNHRSKSRNNLTDLS

-1400 NGDSAKKSEISD
+1400 NGDSAKKSDLRKRSNSAD
-1412 DTLNLENGP
+1412 NLLDTS
-1421 QFKKDKLRT
+1421 
-1430 ESLNATRYFNV
+1430 SLATHKTF
-1441 ETVAKSNTTL
+1441 AKSTTAL
-1451 KLEPRGPYMCA
+1451 HML
-1462 PCIDTASSRNNTP
+1462 
-1475 RLDKTSGGPLESH
+1475 SGGS
-1488 GSRNTTLRVDLT
+1488 GDYDNSLR
-1500 LGGPLGSK
+1500 G
-1508 GSKNTTPRVD
+1508 
-1518 IGRPGRMTPV
+1518 
-1528 LVPRGPYT
+1528 
-1536 STPKLVT
+1536 
-1543 KSANTSTLKEE
+1543 
-1554 IKTLEREHSDNVS
+1554 
-1567 VNQGFSGS
+1567 
-1575 EESGSTN
+1575 
-1582 SVSKPAIEELRI
+1582 
-1594 HGSGHT
+1594 
-1600 WKEDSTESDSTSSKS
+1600 SKS

-1647 GNRNDNNEMLTLEQF
+1647 GNRSENNNEMLTLEQF

-1689 ENSDN
+1689 ENSSEN

-1769 NNINNIRKFEEA
+1769 NNINNNIRKFEEA

-1840 FSQSH
+1840 FSQSQSQ
-1845 NSSNSSSLYSNNQDN
+1845 NSSNSSSLYSNNQDS

-1875 YRSGSPVRSNQTF
+1875 YRAGSPVRSNQTF
-1888 SPVVQQGR
+1888 SPGVQQGR
-1896 PPSSASHHNS
+1896 PPSAASHHNS
-1906 SPQTNGQLPPSGP
+1906 SPQTNGQLPPSGQ
-1919 LMRGQSLNRPQTFHE
+1919 LLRGQSLNRPQTFHE

-1977 LQNQENMNN
+1977 LQNQDNMNN

-2029 GRQLPQADTYRSS
+2029 GRQLPQTDTYRSS

>member
-1 MASCASFM
+1 ASF
-9 ESPLVL
+9 
-15 WVETFAN
+15 T
-22 GRSIEFQDLH
+22 
-32 DGIFLNKVL
+32 
-41 QQIDSRP
+41 
-48 VYDNV
+48 
-53 NDTVDDM
+53 
-60 NSRLQNWDILIRNI
+60 
-74 KSFYVDAL
+74 
-82 QQILIVKLPN
+82 
-92 FQQICKEP
+92 
-100 EKEASFSEIKK
+100 EIKK
-111 VLLLILGCA
+111 LLLLILGCA

-203 AQIRGN
+203 KQSRGN
-209 TALPLTTP
+209 TALPMAPP

-263 VSKLKNENATL
+263 ISKLKNENATL

-288 DILREKVAQSNSYQ
+288 DILREKVAQSNAYQ
-302 TELTKC
+302 AELTKC

-314 LEFYKSRVNELRED
+314 LEFYKSRVNKHRD
-328 NAILTETKNI
+328 I

-360 MRYRQQVEEM
+360 MRYRQQIEEM
-370 TLERDADREKIRI
+370 TLERDADREKIKI

-408 LESARLKI
+408 LVSARLKI

-448 IEELRDSSLIE
+448 IEELLHRLRTKSTCSS
-459 NTSLNLELEKEN
+459 K
-471 QRLAKKIEKL
+471 RK
-481 QGSSNDSSQQCIDLE
+481 G
-496 QNLHVA
+496 
-502 ARERD
+502 D
-507 NLVQTLETLKDNYE
+507 NLAQTLETLKDNYE

-606 QFEKENSELRKN
+606 QFEKENSELRKS

-624 ICDKSEVLEQE
+624 TCDKSEVLEQE

-654 SALQKKESLEQE
+654 SALQKKENLEQE

-699 SQNREIQ
+699 SMNREIQ

-766 LQKAMEEMKMSSKR
+766 LQKAMEEVKLSSKR

-841 RTLETQKET
+841 RTLETSKEN

-989 ERHGTKVTYH
+989 ERHGTKVNFH
-999 GPLGALRNTHIS
+999 GPLGALRNTHVS

-1059 HNCQLQ
+1059 HNSQLQ
-1065 SQTVSLQ
+1065 SQTASLQ
-1072 EQNSS
+1072 DHNSS

-1092 QAQCSSLQGQCQLL
+1092 QAQCSSLQGQCQIL

-1216 EKHDIVYN
+1216 EKHEIVYN

-1245 DYNSLRGTC
+1245 DYNSLRGNC

-1318 EEQKSYLERLSDLR
+1318 EEQKSYLERLGDLR

-1363 RKAAKIFVS
+1363 RKAAKIFVT
-1372 KNQRSKSRNNLTDLS
+1372 KNHRSKSRNNLTDLS
-1387 ADNTSHGSNEITE
+1387 ADNMSHGSNEITE
-1400 NGDSAKKSEISD
+1400 NGDSAKKS
-1412 DTLNLENGP
+1412 
-1421 QFKKDKLRT
+1421 
-1430 ESLNATRYFNV
+1430 
-1441 ETVAKSNTTL
+1441 
-1451 KLEPRGPYMCA
+1451 
-1462 PCIDTASSRNNTP
+1462 
-1475 RLDKTSGGPLESH
+1475 
-1488 GSRNTTLRVDLT
+1488 
-1500 LGGPLGSK
+1500 
-1508 GSKNTTPRVD
+1508 
-1518 IGRPGRMTPV
+1518 
-1528 LVPRGPYT
+1528 
-1536 STPKLVT
+1536 
-1543 KSANTSTLKEE
+1543 
-1554 IKTLEREHSDNVS
+1554 
-1567 VNQGFSGS
+1567 
-1575 EESGSTN
+1575 
-1582 SVSKPAIEELRI
+1582 
-1594 HGSGHT
+1594 
-1600 WKEDSTESDSTSSKS
+1600 
-1615 TEDLLAA
+1615 
-1622 GSPSLL
+1622 
-1628 PGLGRPANLGDD
+1628 GLGRPANLGDD

-1647 GNRNDNNEMLTLEQF
+1647 GNRSENNNEMLTLEQF

-1672 SRGNKSEN
+1672 SR
-1680 REDLESKSS
+1680 
-1689 ENSDN
+1689 
-1694 SVNRRR
+1694 
-1700 RQAPNPPSD
+1700 
-1709 NRISIP
+1709 
-1715 DVVSQSQIELN
+1715 IELN

-1754 PQSKRDHPETSTPAY
+1754 PQSKRDHPETSTPSY
-1769 NNINNIRKFEEA
+1769 NNINNNIRKFEEA

-1840 FSQSH
+1840 FSQSQSQ
-1845 NSSNSSSLYSNNQDN
+1845 NSSNSSSLYSNNQDS

-1875 YRSGSPVRSNQTF
+1875 YRAGSPVRSNQTF
-1888 SPVVQQGR
+1888 SPGVQQGR
-1896 PPSSASHHNS
+1896 PPSAASHHNS
-1906 SPQTNGQLPPSGP
+1906 SPQTNGQLPPSGQ
-1919 LMRGQSLNRPQTFHE
+1919 LLRGQSLNRPQTFHE
-1934 SQQNNIYF
+1934 SQQQHIYLF
-1942 SIDDNKQNENRPENH
+1942 Q
-1957 YARVQRIER
+1957 Y
-1966 PKSVPPNMFEA
+1966 
-1977 LQNQENMNN
+1977 
-1986 RPKDMHNVSKGTPP
+1986 
-2000 KPPPRR
+2000 
-2006 SREPPLTTG
+2006 
-2015 RVSLLREPGANRSG
+2015 
-2029 GRQLPQADTYRSS
+2029 
-2042 TPTLR
+2042 
-2047 KDTPP
+2047 
-2052 RQVPVNEEPPKDPK
+2052 
-2066 ANSVWR
+2066 

>member
-1 MASCASFM
+1 MDIRYSGYRHSVAASNDIARHTPLMFDKKLGRQRQSFNLESELDQILSKYGMVGDTGLEIDRTDNPEGLPNGSAHDVQQTYQIPVKVKVEYDSNSDNSEKTSQIICNQNSSVSAGNGIRNSVHKYPWCSQRVDSSKNTMNGFDNYCSDTETWCADVPFRQYKQDENQNIFKKRYSLDSSTIFNRNSKRLDLSEEGRKKQFKRNDIAQNQKQKYYTQTSSSIEEDVGCGRNDVDLSPGSVGYITYQNGSTDYRNPGNCSQKITSSDGEVDFRRNSIISHTSVVNHGKGEYCSRTSTVSDCGVDYRRNSINTQNYAVDHGNSKYCTQMSSSSDNDVHYHRNSMEFNGHHLDDGYRNPQNYSYSDPEASFRRETFSKSYNQENFVSYPSDFSSLEELTLF
-9 ESPLVL
+9 ESPEEDCDDNVS
-15 WVETFAN
+15 FGDGIHRN
-22 GRSIEFQDLH
+22 H
-32 DGIFLNKVL
+32 DGITDNNGNK
-41 QQIDSRP
+41 
-48 VYDNV
+48 N
-53 NDTVDDM
+53 
-60 NSRLQNWDILIRNI
+60 
-74 KSFYVDAL
+74 
-82 QQILIVKLPN
+82 
-92 FQQICKEP
+92 
-100 EKEASFSEIKK
+100 
-111 VLLLILGCA
+111 
-120 IQCDKKENFIDTIK
+120 
-134 SLDVHVQHEIVE
+134 E
-146 LIKEVTDD
+146 LINV
-154 TEFIMHIE
+154 
-162 PTEQLE
+162 
-168 TYTEKMFNHVTRLL
+168 
-182 KERDDYFEILTE
+182 
-194 LAQERDFYQ
+194 
-203 AQIRGN
+203 
-209 TALPLTTP
+209 
-217 TSPEKHHMVVELADC
+217 
-232 KAKIRKLR
+232 
-240 QELEDKQELISDLQ
+240 
-254 VDQDDNKGI
+254 
-263 VSKLKNENATL
+263 
-274 IQDARAARLLRDEL
+274 
-288 DILREKVAQSNSYQ
+288 
-302 TELTKC
+302 
-308 KEKLNE
+308 
-314 LEFYKSRVNELRED
+314 
-328 NAILTETKNI
+328 
-338 LEEQLSTSHKR
+338 
-349 VETVIELENEL
+349 
-360 MRYRQQVEEM
+360 
-370 TLERDADREKIRI
+370 
-383 LTEDNAQLQFEK
+383 
-395 KSNMN
+395 
-400 ESTNLEHE
+400 
-408 LESARLKI
+408 
-416 SGIGGT
+416 
-422 LSDQMA
+422 
-428 ETTNA
+428 
-433 KVLRL
+433 
-438 DLENQ
+438 
-443 RLKKK
+443 
-448 IEELRDSSLIE
+448 
-459 NTSLNLELEKEN
+459 
-471 QRLAKKIEKL
+471 
-481 QGSSNDSSQQCIDLE
+481 
-496 QNLHVA
+496 
-502 ARERD
+502 
-507 NLVQTLETLKDNYE
+507 
-521 RQVRE
+521 
-526 LEAENDNLQQTVHVI
+526 
-541 RQRNE
+541 
-546 QTNDTR
+546 
-552 LKELEKEN
+552 
-560 KQLHETVTAKNQ
+560 
-572 VTSKLEHENRQIQ
+572 
-585 KSFSKL
+585 
-591 KLNSDHINELETENS
+591 
-606 QFEKENSELRKN
+606 
-618 IATLQL
+618 
-624 ICDKSEVLEQE
+624 
-635 NSDLEV
+635 
-641 ENRKLQK
+641 
-648 SVQTLK
+648 
-654 SALQKKESLEQE
+654 
-666 NINLTVENKKLER
+666 KKLETHKTDNEQCCFYVSINQSLDTER
-679 SLHSMKSASSRIA
+679 SDLNTSEEPLLIEAGSLGTSNNFANKETDKTNVSENPGSRQSEDLKTEHNHALRNSGCNISNIYENIEIPNSSNYN
-692 ELESEKD
+692 D
-699 SQNREIQ
+699 P
-706 QLRKSLENQRNQR
+706 
-719 TKQEQMEL
+719 
-727 DLLDLDNENQRIQ
+727 DLLDLKEYDYKYSSIDEEN
-740 KSLEVTTKRLNQLE
+740 
-754 KDNTDLEVENEK
+754 D
-766 LQKAMEEMKMSSKR
+766 
-780 LHNVEKESSE
+780 E
-790 LENEVSKLQTSK
+790 LETDNVS
-802 AVLEKE
+802 
-808 NKRLKQSVQLKDTTV
+808 
-823 DELTTKC
+823 
-830 NIMEREHRSVK
+830 I
-841 RTLETQKET
+841 T
-850 SSKLHEFE
+850 SSNKSVEPEKSDNKANDEWSLPNPEDVDFE
-858 RENREILQQSN
+858 MLKEIV
-869 INKKTIATLRE
+869 I
-880 ELVNEKIK
+880 V
-888 SQQLSNELEKL
+888 
-899 NGELERVGINKEKLV
+899 
-914 MAEHSQDDN
+914 

-989 ERHGTKVTYH
+989 ERHGTKVNFH
-999 GPLGALRNTHIS
+999 GPLGALRNTHVS

-1059 HNCQLQ
+1059 HNSQLQ
-1065 SQTVSLQ
+1065 SQTASLQ
-1072 EQNSS
+1072 DHNSS

-1092 QAQCSSLQGQCQLL
+1092 QAQCSSLQGQCQIL

-1216 EKHDIVYN
+1216 EKHEIVYN

-1245 DYNSLRGTC
+1245 DYNSLRGNC

-1318 EEQKSYLERLSDLR
+1318 EEQKSYLERLGDLR

-1363 RKAAKIFVS
+1363 RKAAKIFVT
-1372 KNQRSKSRNNLTDLS
+1372 KNHRSKSRNNLTDLS

-1400 NGDSAKKSEISD
+1400 NGDSAKKSEMSD
-1412 DTLNLENGP
+1412 ETLNSENGH

-1430 ESLNATRYFNV
+1430 ESLNPTRYPDV
-1441 ETVAKSNTTL
+1441 ATVAKPSTTL
-1451 KLEPRGPYMCA
+1451 KLEPRGPYMSA
-1462 PCIDTASSRNNTP
+1462 PYIDTSSSCTSTP
-1475 RLDKTSGGPLESH
+1475 RIDKTSGGTVDSQ
-1488 GSRNTTLRVDLT
+1488 GSR
-1500 LGGPLGSK
+1500 
-1508 GSKNTTPRVD
+1508 NTTPRVD
-1518 IGRPGRMTPV
+1518 LTSGGSRGSIRRGDLRRSGRRTPI
-1528 LVPRGPYT
+1528 LLPRGPYT
-1536 STPKLVT
+1536 STPKLVS
-1543 KSANTSTLKEE
+1543 KSANTSTLKEDL
-1554 IKTLEREHSDNVS
+1554 KTQEKEPSDNLS
-1567 VNQGFSGS
+1567 INQGSSGS
-1575 EESGSTN
+1575 GGSDSSSSVFKPSIEESR
-1582 SVSKPAIEELRI
+1582 VC
-1594 HGSGHT
+1594 GSGHT
-1600 WKEDSTESDSTSSKS
+1600 WKEDLTESDSTNLRKRSNSADNLLDTSSFATHKTFAKSTTALHMLSGGSGDYDNSLRGSKS

-1647 GNRNDNNEMLTLEQF
+1647 GNRSENNNEMLTLEQF

-1689 ENSDN
+1689 ENSSEN

-1769 NNINNIRKFEEA
+1769 NNINNNIRKFEEA
-1781 GYSPLVKPDF
+1781 GHYSMCI
-1791 RKHSLGST
+1791 RH
-1799 PSTASRTLQYVY
+1799 RINLQ
-1811 PSPYKSPQ
+1811 Q

-1840 FSQSH
+1840 FSQSQSQ
-1845 NSSNSSSLYSNNQDN
+1845 NSSNSSSLYSNNQDS

-1875 YRSGSPVRSNQTF
+1875 YRTGSPVRSNQTF
-1888 SPVVQQGR
+1888 SPGVQPGR
-1896 PPSSASHHNS
+1896 PPSAASHHNS
-1906 SPQTNGQLPPSGP
+1906 SPQTNGQLPPSGQ
-1919 LMRGQSLNRPQTFHE
+1919 LLRGQSLNRPQTFHE

-2029 GRQLPQADTYRSS
+2029 GRQLPQTDTYRSS

>member
-48 VYDNV
+48 VYANV

-74 KSFYVDAL
+74 KSFYVDVL

-100 EKEASFSEIKK
+100 EKEASFTEIKK
-111 VLLLILGCA
+111 LLLLILGCA

-203 AQIRGN
+203 KQSRGN
-209 TALPLTTP
+209 TALPMAPP

-288 DILREKVAQSNSYQ
+288 DILREKVAQSNAYQ
-302 TELTKC
+302 AELTKC

-370 TLERDADREKIRI
+370 TLERDADREKIKI

-408 LESARLKI
+408 LVSARLKI
-416 SGIGGT
+416 SGICGT

-448 IEELRDSSLIE
+448 IEELRESSLIE

-507 NLVQTLETLKDNYE
+507 NLAQTLETLKDNYE

-606 QFEKENSELRKN
+606 QFEKENSELRKS

-624 ICDKSEVLEQE
+624 TCDKSEVLEQE

-654 SALQKKESLEQE
+654 SALQKKENLEQE

-699 SQNREIQ
+699 SMNREIQ

-766 LQKAMEEMKMSSKR
+766 LQKTMEEMKMSSKR

-989 ERHGTKVTYH
+989 ERHGTKVNFH
-999 GPLGALRNTHIS
+999 GPLGALRNTHVS

-1059 HNCQLQ
+1059 HNSQLQ
-1065 SQTVSLQ
+1065 SQTASLQ
-1072 EQNSS
+1072 DHNSS

-1092 QAQCSSLQGQCQLL
+1092 QAQCSSLQGQCQIL

-1147 LSSEHEALISQHG
+1147 LSSEHEALISQLG

-1216 EKHDIVYN
+1216 EKHEIVYN

-1245 DYNSLRGTC
+1245 DYNSLRGNC

-1298 LLNTNSEL
+1298 LLNTNSDL

-1318 EEQKSYLERLSDLR
+1318 EEQKSYLERLGDLR

-1363 RKAAKIFVS
+1363 RKAAKIFVT
-1372 KNQRSKSRNNLTDLS
+1372 KNHRSKSRNNLTDLS

-1400 NGDSAKKSEISD
+1400 NGDSAKKSDLRKRSNSAD
-1412 DTLNLENGP
+1412 NLLDTS
-1421 QFKKDKLRT
+1421 
-1430 ESLNATRYFNV
+1430 SLATHKTF
-1441 ETVAKSNTTL
+1441 AKSTTAL
-1451 KLEPRGPYMCA
+1451 HML
-1462 PCIDTASSRNNTP
+1462 
-1475 RLDKTSGGPLESH
+1475 SGGS
-1488 GSRNTTLRVDLT
+1488 GDYDNSLR
-1500 LGGPLGSK
+1500 
-1508 GSKNTTPRVD
+1508 
-1518 IGRPGRMTPV
+1518 
-1528 LVPRGPYT
+1528 
-1536 STPKLVT
+1536 
-1543 KSANTSTLKEE
+1543 
-1554 IKTLEREHSDNVS
+1554 
-1567 VNQGFSGS
+1567 
-1575 EESGSTN
+1575 
-1582 SVSKPAIEELRI
+1582 
-1594 HGSGHT
+1594 
-1600 WKEDSTESDSTSSKS
+1600 
-1615 TEDLLAA
+1615 
-1622 GSPSLL
+1622 
-1628 PGLGRPANLGDD
+1628 GLGRPANLGDD

-1647 GNRNDNNEMLTLEQF
+1647 GNRSENNNEMLTLEQF

-1689 ENSDN
+1689 ENSSEN

-1769 NNINNIRKFEEA
+1769 NNINNNIRKFEEA

-1840 FSQSH
+1840 FSQSQSQ
-1845 NSSNSSSLYSNNQDN
+1845 NSSNSSSLYSNNQDS

-1875 YRSGSPVRSNQTF
+1875 YRAGSPVRSNQTF
-1888 SPVVQQGR
+1888 SPGVQQGR
-1896 PPSSASHHNS
+1896 PPSAASHHNS
-1906 SPQTNGQLPPSGP
+1906 SPQTNGQLPPSGQ
-1919 LMRGQSLNRPQTFHE
+1919 LLRGQSLNRPQTFHE

-1977 LQNQENMNN
+1977 LQNQDNMNN

-2029 GRQLPQADTYRSS
+2029 GRQLPQTDTYRSS

-2066 ANSVWR
+2066 ANSVWYEYGCV